1 MEHLVDAH
9 YVGLPSQGNVYSL
22 TPLLLPSGAHK
33 IILATL
39 RRRVLSFRYNFTN
52 DSSRLKPLVREVHF
66 TCIPNTAEIVSID
79 AFHRGSS
86 GEDYVIGITLVKPHN
101 DPGRPPEAYLNVY
114 CDQEWESD
122 NSHAADRAS
131 SSEASVPHVAGGSTP
146 SLDNAAQNC
155 RMLELGFVPYQLTHT
170 KLFQK
175 NETVWVLG
183 GSDCQVHILR
193 EDTSQNC
200 YIEALAEDTLP
211 EFAEKLPSPP
221 LWTSIAFTTKDIRM
235 SATGCECGYLKMTQC
250 TFDGSQS
257 DITASWEL
265 QLQGPISCVRFFSLP
280 TEMHW
285 QPTINNIDHLQ
296 FNLLVA
302 CSIQP
307 SQVFMSVNKQGLSN
321 GMELPTSASGD
332 AVLCGMT
339 ADLDL
344 DGSVEVLLGTY
355 GHQLLVY
362 KWDSNSWELR
372 ATRTLPHPVHSLH
385 YLDVTGDGVR
395 ELLILTPKGLHVFQ
409 HHLEHV
415 EDRVNSLVEMLLNI
429 TEDNQ
434 EKN

>member
-1 MEHLVDAH
+1 MMFSRVAS
-9 YVGLPSQGNVYSL
+9 PKPYSE
-22 TPLLLPSGAHK
+22 S
-33 IILATL
+33 
-39 RRRVLSFRYNFTN
+39 
-52 DSSRLKPLVREVHF
+52 
-66 TCIPNTAEIVSID
+66 
-79 AFHRGSS
+79 
-86 GEDYVIGITLVKPHN
+86 
-101 DPGRPPEAYLNVY
+101 GRPPEAYLNVY
-114 CDQEWESD
+114 SDQGWECDTNPVLEKV
-122 NSHAADRAS
+122 AAAS
-131 SSEASVPHVAGGSTP
+131 SDTNVPYVPGGSTP

-170 KLFQK
+170 KLPMK
-175 NETVWVLG
+175 NETVWILG
-183 GSDCQVHILR
+183 GSDCQVHVLQ

-200 YIEALAEDTLP
+200 YVEAQAKDTLP

-221 LWTSIAFTTKDIRM
+221 LWTNITYTSKEIRM
-235 SATGCECGYLKMTQC
+235 SASGCECGYLRVTQC
-250 TFDGSQS
+250 TFDGTLSK
-257 DITASWEL
+257 ITASWEL

-285 QPTINNIDHLQ
+285 QATENNIDHQQL
-296 FNLLVA
+296 NLLVA
-302 CSIQP
+302 CAIQP
-307 SQVFMSVNKQGLSN
+307 SQVFMNINKQGLSC

-355 GHQLLVY
+355 GRQLLVY

-415 EDRVNSLVEMLLNI
+415 EDRVESLVKMILNI
-429 TEDNQ
+429 PTEENNSEE
-434 EKN
+434 EK